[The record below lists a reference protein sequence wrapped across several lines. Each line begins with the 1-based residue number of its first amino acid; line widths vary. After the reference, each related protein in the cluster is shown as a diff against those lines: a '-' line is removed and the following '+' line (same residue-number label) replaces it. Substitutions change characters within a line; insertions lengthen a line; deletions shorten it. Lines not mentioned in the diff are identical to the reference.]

1 MAKTKTT
8 KLSSPLFP
16 RDISEITT
24 EELKKSSKQYKAG
37 DFTKKQQRT
46 NRRWVMMFV
55 LNEMGL
61 IKSYVDKSTGY
72 RLTLKD
78 VKNVINS
85 KKAIKL
91 HEKIKKNF
99 NGYLPNE
106 DFNEFVIDDAK
117 EEKKKAKK
125 ETANIL
131 EGITPEQL
139 AQIKA
144 ILG

>member
-1 MAKTKTT
+1 MGNSKTT
-8 KLSSPLFP
+8 KLSTPLFS
-16 RDISEITT
+16 RDISEITS
-24 EELKKSSKQYKAG
+24 EELKTSAKQYKAG
-37 DFTKKQQRT
+37 DFNKKQQRT

-72 RLTLKD
+72 RLTGKD

-99 NGYLPNE
+99 HGYLPNE
-106 DFNEFVIDDAK
+106 DFNEFVIDESK
-117 EEKKKAKK
+117 EEKKKTKK